1 MKPYSSYYYR
11 NLTMNYNIRLK
22 IYIAIS
28 IAGIMGLLVHGFPN
42 DALATLDIPGSQS
55 TTTTTTNY
63 TTYTSTEHG
72 ITFEYPADWDLT
84 EKTNR
89 FDSGPDVE
97 VDDGFNSFKFLDK
110 DDRLN
115 VDDNIFIDLEFV
127 TTMLQNSL
135 VDGSKGDRLIESVS
149 FDEYRIDGHE
159 TGSFLYV
166 HDPTSEWSVPLN
178 FEVASLMLAV
188 DNDGNVYTMSYSD
201 NVRDF
206 DTLQGEEIRNHILN
220 SFHFLDSNDKNDE
233 GNNDDNDNDEDN

>member
-1 MKPYSSYYYR
+1 M
-11 NLTMNYNIRLK
+11 
-22 IYIAIS
+22 
-28 IAGIMGLLVHGFPN
+28 
-42 DALATLDIPGSQS
+42 
-55 TTTTTTNY
+55 
-63 TTYTSTEHG
+63 
-72 ITFEYPADWDLT
+72 
-84 EKTNR
+84 
-89 FDSGPDVE
+89 
-97 VDDGFNSFKFLDK
+97 DDGFNSFKFLDK

-135 VDGSKGDRLIESVS
+135 VDGSKGDRLIESAS